1 MAFMR
6 RYGIGGAILA
16 SLFGLASCDLSDRID
31 PQRPEVVE
39 PVPESDL
46 AEAPAIE
53 SADVDALPDAVA
65 AKRDQILET
74 ADMDSIRRLVYL
86 ADDYDGFRSN
96 YGDIA
101 HYDHW
106 YILKRAGIDPIVA
119 VREILSEPYGVK
131 DFGAEKYYIWPA
143 FASRRPEDLDF
154 SRLTFAER
162 ARLQELIGD
171 DGIARVEAGEPYP
184 GFRLAIRQD
193 GIWVYLLEDN

>member
-6 RYGIGGAILA
+6 RYGIGGAILV

-39 PVPESDL
+39 PVPEADL

-74 ADMDSIRRLVYL
+74 ADLDSIRRLVYL
-86 ADDYDGFRSN
+86 ADDFDGFRSN

>member
-131 DFGAEKYYIWPA
+131 DFGAEKYYIGPA

>member
-16 SLFGLASCDLSDRID
+16 ILFGLASCDLSDRID

-39 PVPESDL
+39 PVPEADL

-86 ADDYDGFRSN
+86 ADDFDGFRSN

-106 YILKRAGIDPIVA
+106 YILKRAGIDPIIA

>member
-86 ADDYDGFRSN
+86 ADDFDGFRSN

-106 YILKRAGIDPIVA
+106 YILKRAGIDPIIA

-131 DFGAEKYYIWPA
+131 DFGAEKYFIWPA

>member
-1 MAFMR
+1 MASMR